1 MNIVLGVWAFA
12 MVGVGF
18 DDVWHASSTRQCV
31 VGMSSM
37 RHVRKY
43 FDDGSPVGG

>member
-1 MNIVLGVWAFA
+1 MNIVLGERAFA
-12 MVGVGF
+12 MVGVSF
-18 DDVWHASSTRQCV
+18 DNVWHDSSTRQCV